1 MKLYRSLSV
10 MLLLILSIHIYVH
23 GQKENARY
31 SKEIEDKIGQVEKNL
46 IGWVQITD
54 SIPQYNLSERM
65 SFYKVN
71 GLSIAVIHNYQ
82 MEWARGYGFA
92 DLSEHRPVTAQT
104 LFQAASISKSL
115 NAVGILKLVQEGRLS
130 LKDDINTYF
139 KTFRFTTDSI
149 ANYKKITM
157 GNLLS
162 HTAGLTVH
170 GFSGYEAGDSIP
182 TIIQVLR
189 GQKPANNEPV
199 KSEFAPGLKVEY
211 SGGGIAISQ
220 LIVEDITHEAYDK
233 FQWNNVLEPL
243 GMVRSFYT
251 QPPPENKIPILATG
265 YRADGREIKGKF
277 HIYPEMAAAG
287 LWTNPTDLSSFII
300 EMQLAYDGKSHK
312 VLSKSMA
319 HLMLTPYLDFGNTGL
334 GVFIEKRGDRTYFE
348 HGGANEGFRSQYF
361 GSMEAGDGVVVM
373 VNSDNG
379 EILNE
384 IINSVARTYGWKN
397 FYQPV
402 IKKAVQ
408 VPVDILEKYTGNY
421 YLNDIT
427 LSINLTGQHLYLA
440 QNGNQAL
447 QMFFTSNKDFFLF
460 EVPAE
465 ASFNIDEMGDPA
477 SIQIRQNGSEYIFLK
492 KKKL

>member
-1 MKLYRSLSV
+1 MKFYRSLSV
-10 MLLLILSIHIYVH
+10 TLLFVLLLHIYVL
-23 GQKENARY
+23 GQKESTRF
-31 SKEIEDKIGQVEKNL
+31 SKEIEDKIAQVENNL
-46 IGWVQITD
+46 SGWVQITD
-54 SIPQYNLSERM
+54 STLQYDLAGRM

-82 MEWARGYGFA
+82 LAWARGYGLA
-92 DLSEHRPVTAQT
+92 DLSEHRPVTTQT

-130 LKDDINTYF
+130 LTDDINRYF
-139 KTFRFTTDSI
+139 KTFRFATDSI
-149 ANYKKITM
+149 TNYKKITM

-182 TIIQVLR
+182 TIVQVLR

-199 KSEFAPGLKVEY
+199 KSQYEPGLKVEY

-220 LIVEDITHEAYDK
+220 LIVDDITHEAYDRY
-233 FQWNNVLEPL
+233 QWNNVLEPL

-300 EMQLAYDGKSHK
+300 EMQLAYEGKSHK
-312 VLSKSMA
+312 VLSKYMS
-319 HLMLTPYLDFGNTGL
+319 HLMLTPYQVLGNTGL

-348 HGGANEGFRSQYF
+348 HGGANEGFRSQYY
-361 GSMEAGDGVVVM
+361 GSLDGGDGVVVM

-379 EILNE
+379 EIIDE
-384 IINSVARTYGWKN
+384 IINSVAKTYGWKN
-397 FYQPV
+397 FYKPSF
-402 IKKAVQ
+402 KKVVQ

-421 YLNDIT
+421 ELNNI
-427 LSINLTGQHLYLA
+427 ILTIKMIGQHLYLI
-440 QNGNQAL
+440 QNGDEAL
-447 QMFFTSNKDFFLF
+447 QMFFTSDKDFFLF

-465 ASFNIDEMGDPA
+465 ASFNNDETGNPA
-477 SIQIRQNGSEYIFLK
+477 SIQIRQNGSDYIYLK
-492 KKKL
+492 TKKL